1 MQSHR
6 RADAGASYMDR
17 ARLHS
22 IPDGDCLVWQGS
34 TANGVPRVG
43 RSAADRATSM
53 APINLRVA
61 VLAEVRPPRP
71 PDAYTAHATCGTDLC
86 VNPDHLAWET
96 RDEFYGRLST
106 APASRPALKWSD
118 ERIREA
124 WDWHQGGVSVSEC
137 AVRLGIS
144 RSRLYKRWSRL
155 DLPDTVDA

>member
-1 MQSHR
+1 
-6 RADAGASYMDR
+6 
-17 ARLHS
+17 
-22 IPDGDCLVWQGS
+22 
-34 TANGVPRVG
+34 
-43 RSAADRATSM
+43 M

-61 VLAEVRPPRP
+61 VLAEVRPRVRRTPTP
-71 PDAYTAHATCGTDLC
+71 PTPHAAPTCASARTISHGR
-86 VNPDHLAWET
+86 

-106 APASRPALKWSD
+106 APTSRPALKWSD

>member
-61 VLAEVRPPRP
+61 VLAEVRP
-71 PDAYTAHATCGTDLC
+71 ASA
-86 VNPDHLAWET
+86 
-96 RDEFYGRLST
+96 GRLHR
-106 APASRPALKWSD
+106 PRHMRHRPVRQPGPSRMGDTRRVLRP
-118 ERIREA
+118 
-124 WDWHQGGVSVSEC
+124 
-137 AVRLGIS
+137 
-144 RSRLYKRWSRL
+144 
-155 DLPDTVDA
+155 TVDRPDVPPGPQVVRRTDP

>member
-86 VNPDHLAWET
+86 VNPDHLAW
-96 RDEFYGRLST
+96 
-106 APASRPALKWSD
+106 
-118 ERIREA
+118 
-124 WDWHQGGVSVSEC
+124 
-137 AVRLGIS
+137 
-144 RSRLYKRWSRL
+144 
-155 DLPDTVDA
+155 

>member
-1 MQSHR
+1 MQPHR
-6 RADAGASYMDR
+6 RADTGASYMAR
-17 ARLHS
+17 AQLHS

-61 VLAEVRPPRP
+61 VLAEVHPRVRRTP
-71 PDAYTAHATCGTDLC
+71 TLLASRAAPTCVSTLIISHGR
-86 VNPDHLAWET
+86 
-96 RDEFYGRLST
+96 RDEFYSRLST
-106 APASRPALKWSD
+106 APTSRPSLKWSD

>member
-71 PDAYTAHATCGTDLC
+71 PDAYTAHAT
-86 VNPDHLAWET
+86 
-96 RDEFYGRLST
+96 
-106 APASRPALKWSD
+106 
-118 ERIREA
+118 
-124 WDWHQGGVSVSEC
+124 
-137 AVRLGIS
+137 
-144 RSRLYKRWSRL
+144 
-155 DLPDTVDA
+155 